1 MTAPSNEPIESHTGG
16 NETPEVAHDSHAVP
30 PPAQS
35 EIDALVDAVSA
46 GGRPRPVNELELF
59 AEYDSNTGSPE
70 PPRYEG
76 PTPLASL
83 IHAGMFRFAAASIAA
98 FAFGVLIALGVLR
111 SFDYSPAPVAVN
123 APAPVAVNPPSP
135 PLVNRAPA
143 FIPIEVPPAPVPT
156 PPPAPQP
163 AAVETAPVQT
173 LAVNVP
179 PQPRAAT
186 PIVRPGTATRPI
198 PEAARSVA
206 APPPPVRPSPLPR
219 EAAAVETVAA
229 PPAPPA
235 VVAVAPA
242 VAAPAVSA
250 PIVAPPPP
258 APALPSA
265 AAPAAAAR
273 SAAAVAHSAV
283 MSTVREY
290 TQAYGAMDVT
300 AAAAVWPSVD
310 RRALSRAF
318 ATLKSQQLEL
328 ANCEV
333 TIFDTSATARC
344 RGKLEYVRKVGDPT
358 PRTGH
363 QEWLFKM
370 RKLGDEW
377 IIDGLDA
384 SPVAELLPRVTRG
397 AT

>member
-1 MTAPSNEPIESHTGG
+1 MTAHKKEPLESDAGG
-16 NETPEVAHDSHAVP
+16 NETPGVARDSHAVP

-46 GGRPRPVNELELF
+46 GGRPRPVNELEWF
-59 AEYDSNTGSPE
+59 AEDDSSTGSPE

-76 PTPLASL
+76 PPPLVSL
-83 IHAGMFRFAAASIAA
+83 IHGGVFRFAAASTAA
-98 FAFGVLIALGVLR
+98 FVFGVLIALGVLR
-111 SFDYSPAPVAVN
+111 SFDYSPVPVAVN
-123 APAPVAVNPPSP
+123 APAPAAVNPPAP
-135 PLVNRAPA
+135 PLVNRAPVLP
-143 FIPIEVPPAPVPT
+143 PIDAPPAPVLT

-163 AAVETAPVQT
+163 AAVTAPPVET
-173 LAVNVP
+173 LAVRVP
-179 PQPRAAT
+179 PPARVA
-186 PIVRPGTATRPI
+186 PIVRP
-198 PEAARSVA
+198 S
-206 APPPPVRPSPLPR
+206 APPSPARPDPLPK
-219 EAAAVETVAA
+219 EAAAVENAAA

-235 VVAVAPA
+235 VVAVAPTVTAPA
-242 VAAPAVSA
+242 VPPSVVAPAAPALAS
-250 PIVAPPPP
+250 PP
-258 APALPSA
+258 A

-273 SAAAVAHSAV
+273 SAAAIAHNAV

-290 TQAYGAMDVT
+290 TQAYGAMDVS

-318 ATLKSQQLEL
+318 ATLKSQQLEF

-384 SPVAELLPRVTRG
+384 SPVAELLPTVTRG